1 MSGPEV
7 SAIVLAGGRS
17 SRFGRDKL
25 VEVIGGRTL
34 LELAIEGVAPLA
46 DETIVVVAP
55 DESRM
60 VPAGTVLVSD
70 AESFE
75 GPLVGLL
82 TGLRRASHPVAIVAG
97 GDMPSM
103 VPSVLAMLVDGLE
116 DRAFDAVLLEQDGR
130 SRPLPAAMR
139 TEPATVAAERLVAAG
154 ERRLRALYSA
164 IPSVVIEEPDWRATD
179 PDGRTLRDIDTPADL
194 P

>member
-1 MSGPEV
+1 MNGREV
-7 SAIVLAGGRS
+7 TAIVLAGGRS

-25 VEVIGGRTL
+25 VEVIGGRSL

-60 VPAGTVLVSD
+60 VPAGTILVSD

-103 VPSVLAMLVDGLE
+103 VPSVLAMLVDRL
-116 DRAFDAVLLEQDGR
+116 DDPAVDAALLEQDGR
-130 SRPLPAAMR
+130 PRPMPGAVR
-139 TEPATVAAERLVAAG
+139 TAPATVAAERLVAAG
-154 ERRLRALYSA
+154 ERRLRALYSTISRA
-164 IPSVVIEEPDWRATD
+164 VIDGPAWRTVD